1 MSGMFYTCQGNT
13 LVGSNVIIAMAN
25 AYESSRRP
33 LAERLIAALVAGDQA
48 GGDHRGRLAAAL
60 RVASAG
66 VEAITLDID
75 ESNDAVMELN
85 QKYDRYFS

>member
-1 MSGMFYTCQGNT
+1 
-13 LVGSNVIIAMAN
+13 MAN

-60 RVASAG
+60 RVASADI
-66 VEAITLDID
+66 EDIALDIALDID
-75 ESNDAVMELN
+75 ESYGTES
-85 QKYDRYFS
+85 KIR

>member
-1 MSGMFYTCQGNT
+1 
-13 LVGSNVIIAMAN
+13 MAN

-60 RVASAG
+60 RVASADI
-66 VEAITLDID
+66 EDIALDIG
-75 ESNDAVMELN
+75 ESYGTES
-85 QKYDRYFS
+85 KIR